1 MKTIRHILLIGLLFI
16 SIAIH
21 TKAQDCDAP
30 SSRSEL
36 SVNAVRAGL
45 VQGGSLWW
53 NGNDA
58 RFAVPKNSNPQF
70 DVHSFFA
77 GGIWIGGF
85 DPGGN
90 VKIAASTYGYSQG
103 NSDYYAGPVN
113 TNGST
118 DGFTCALW
126 DRFFHCTQADI
137 DLHKINLQK
146 AAAGNLNY
154 TKDLIPD
161 KIKSWP
167 ANGNP
172 YFEEMNHFALPTDN
186 SSFTEFF
193 DANENGIYEP
203 LQGDYP
209 VVYTGC
215 NVPVI
220 ADEMVY
226 WVFNDVG
233 NIHTESRGDVIGL
246 EIHATAFAFK
256 GSGAIDSSQFYKYRM
271 VNKSGE
277 KFQSA
282 RFGLWVD
289 PDLGCYTDDYIGC
302 DTSRALMYS
311 YNEDELDGPTCPG
324 GVNSFGEEIP
334 VVGVDI
340 LGVQHSS
347 QGTYV
352 RPMDYFT
359 YYDNS
364 SVGNPVPGTL
374 DPQTPAE
381 HFRLMGGGGRYLINH
396 RGDSIQFAFPDPPNC
411 DDLNDCYNMCNYDPG
426 PRDRR
431 TVQST
436 GAFDMEIGDEVS
448 VYFATVFAGN
458 MKYPCPNLDRFFS
471 ADDQIQG
478 AYDNCFD
485 GLSSDSKPDLISR
498 NFNIYP
504 NPISNGQILN
514 IEGMN
519 QADEIIITD
528 LQGRLVFK
536 ALSKQSEKIQVDL
549 KDKEFQ
555 PGIYFLQIRR
565 NQNLLETRK
574 LVFID

>member
-1 MKTIRHILLIGLLFI
+1 MKRNVLICLVVFFFFSVLKN
-16 SIAIH
+16 SIA
-21 TKAQDCDAP
+21 QNCSPP
-30 SSRSEL
+30 SSRTEL
-36 SVNAVRAGL
+36 SINSVRSGL
-45 VQGGSLWW
+45 LQGGGLWW
-53 NGNDA
+53 NGDDA
-58 RFAVPKNSNPQF
+58 RFAIPKKSNPQQE
-70 DVHSFFA
+70 VHSFFA

-90 VKIAASTYGYSQG
+90 LKIAASTYGYSQG
-103 NSDYYAGPVN
+103 SSDYFAGPVN
-113 TNGST
+113 SNSST

-146 AAAGNLNY
+146 AAAGNLTY

-172 YFEEMNHFALPTDN
+172 YFEEMNHFTLPIDN
-186 SSFTEFF
+186 ASFTEFF

-203 LQGDYP
+203 LAGDYP

-256 GSGAIDSSQFYKYRM
+256 GSGTIDSSQFYKYRM
-271 VNKSGE
+271 INKSGE
-277 KFQSA
+277 KFQSG

-289 PDLGCYTDDYIGC
+289 PDLGCYNDDYIGC
-302 DTSRALMYS
+302 DSSRALMYS
-311 YNEDELDGPTCPG
+311 YNEDELDGPNCPG
-324 GVNSFGEEIP
+324 TVKSFGEKIP

-340 LGVQHSS
+340 LGVQHST

-352 RPMDYFT
+352 RPMDYFM
-359 YYDNS
+359 YYDNA
-364 SVGNPVPGTL
+364 SVGNPIPGTF

-381 HFRLMGGGGRYLINH
+381 HFRLMGGLGRYLINH

-411 DDLNDCYNMCNYDPG
+411 NDLDDCYNMCNYDPG

-436 GAFDMEIGDEVS
+436 GTFDMEVGDEVS

-458 MKYPCPNLDRFFS
+458 MEYPCPKLDRFFS
-471 ADDQIQG
+471 ADDQVQG

-485 GLSSDSKPDLISR
+485 GLSSDFEPGSHHS
-498 NFNIYP
+498 NFKIYP
-504 NPISNGQILN
+504 NPISNGQLLT
-514 IEGMN
+514 IEGLEKT
-519 QADEIIITD
+519 DEVLISD
-528 LQGRLVFK
+528 LQGRVVFK
-536 ALSKQSEKIQVDL
+536 ELSKRSGTIQIDM
-549 KDKEFQ
+549 KEKEFQ
-555 PGIYFLQIRR
+555 AGIYFLQIKR
-565 NQNLLETRK
+565 NQDLLETQK
-574 LVFID
+574 LVLLD